1 MEYRISKL
9 KESILI
15 KVLGPFNKN
24 AVHSVSTFLE
34 PFLSGNSTRITLDID
49 NLKDEREIV
58 FHLGLVNAFKKAI
71 DQVGGKLTVRAE
83 SSCIRSYLNKTGMDR
98 IFFLINP

>member
-15 KVLGPFNKN
+15 KVVGPFNKK

-34 PFLSGNSTRITLDID
+34 PLLSGNFTNITLDID
-49 NLKDEREIV
+49 NLEDEREIV

-71 DQVGGKLTVRAE
+71 DQVGGKLSVRAE
-83 SSCIRSYLNKTGMDR
+83 RSSIRKYMDKTGMNR
-98 IFFLINP
+98 IFYLINP